1 MASAL
6 DVARQLVFLAAAE
19 TEPDFLTPL
28 RLQKLLYYCQ
38 GWHLAETGR
47 PLFPERIEAWATGP
61 VVPDVFAAFEPWGCR
76 AIEFQEVEAP
86 ENLTDDEVEF
96 ICRIWEGYKEF
107 SSTGLRA
114 MTNDEAPWRTARKG
128 CGAISTCSVEI
139 AHAALADFFAPLL
152 AAQP

>member
-47 PLFPERIEAWATGP
+47 PLFSERIEAWATGP
-61 VVPDVFAAFEPWGCR
+61 VVPDAFVAFKRFAWLPIPNE
-76 AIEFQEVEAP
+76 EVEPP
-86 ENLTDDEVEF
+86 ERLTDAEVEF
-96 ICRIWEGYKEF
+96 IIGVWADYRGY
-107 SSTGLRA
+107 SSTRLYEMVQA
-114 MTNDEAPWRTARKG
+114 DAPWLDARRGCSLIEDSSAELTPAVLKDYFASLLEATA
-128 CGAISTCSVEI
+128 
-139 AHAALADFFAPLL
+139 
-152 AAQP
+152 